1 MAGSLTLQLT
11 CTMAVGRSLTCSLA
25 HLLGARIQ
33 LLVTMQLT
41 STMNVGRSLT
51 SSLLGYYTRLLAGLV
66 TDAPCS

>member
-51 SSLLGYYTRLLAGLV
+51 SSLLGYSATCWLG
-66 TDAPCS
+66 D

>member
-51 SSLLGYYTRLLAGLV
+51 S
-66 TDAPCS
+66 